1 MWASIAAEA
10 MRNADGQIERIIGM
24 SRNIDQER
32 QAEAA
37 LEEALHRA
45 EAANRAKSEFLAN
58 MSHEIRTPLNG
69 VLGVAGALAKT
80 GLSAE
85 QQEMVGL
92 IEGSAQ
98 VLGRLLAD
106 ILDLARIE
114 SGRLTLKIED
124 FQLSDLV
131 RGAAALFEPDA
142 KAKGLTLSCDFDAAC
157 DQPLR
162 GDPTRLRQILS
173 NLISNAVKF
182 TDSGEVAVTTR
193 LETGEAGAVVATLSV
208 SDTGIGF
215 DDAMAQRLFNRFEQA
230 DGSSTRR
237 AQGAGLGLAISRSLA
252 EAMDGTLT
260 ARSAPG
266 EGSIFTLTL
275 PLQAARA
282 RRAPKAAVAE
292 AGCET
297 GARVLLAE
305 DHPTNRKVVE
315 LILNSVGVDLTC
327 VENGQE
333 AVEAALANSYDLI
346 LMDMQM
352 PVMDGLTATRL
363 IREREAAQGLEPM
376 PILCLTANALPDH
389 IEASKA
395 AGADAH
401 LTKPIAAAALI
412 AAVREAV
419 GRRKAPA
426 AKPSRKRA

>member
-1 MWASIAAEA
+1 
-10 MRNADGQIERIIGM
+10 
-24 SRNIDQER
+24 
-32 QAEAA
+32 
-37 LEEALHRA
+37 
-45 EAANRAKSEFLAN
+45 
-58 MSHEIRTPLNG
+58 
-69 VLGVAGALAKT
+69 
-80 GLSAE
+80 
-85 QQEMVGL
+85 
-92 IEGSAQ
+92 
-98 VLGRLLAD
+98 
-106 ILDLARIE
+106 
-114 SGRLTLKIED
+114 
-124 FQLSDLV
+124 
-131 RGAAALFEPDA
+131 
-142 KAKGLTLSCDFDAAC
+142 
-157 DQPLR
+157 
-162 GDPTRLRQILS
+162 
-173 NLISNAVKF
+173 
-182 TDSGEVAVTTR
+182 
-193 LETGEAGAVVATLSV
+193 
-208 SDTGIGF
+208 
-215 DDAMAQRLFNRFEQA
+215 
-230 DGSSTRR
+230 
-237 AQGAGLGLAISRSLA
+237 
-252 EAMDGTLT
+252 MDGTLT
-260 ARSAPG
+260 ARSTPG

-333 AVEAALANSYDLI
+333 AVEAALANSYDLF
-346 LMDMQM
+346 LMDMPM

-389 IEASKA
+389 IEASRA